1 MQLQL
6 QILKI
11 NTRSS
16 HLAQYHLKDVQGKN
30 HTKLENQ
37 ECWHY
42 SRMCSLGTQCDMFE
56 YDASTSNCRYFPH
69 LQLKNKRL
77 VDFLQPHTNMHNTVR
92 NLEKHFDKIPW
103 FLFTESKK
111 YLFSGV
117 STNRCQCG
125 KRIRPYYKE
134 SFSRLDRFIWE
145 KKLKYFYLLSWF
157 IVTQTCTDA
166 ACSCTDTG
174 LAEDPIGP
182 GKYYLISDG

>member
-42 SRMCSLGTQCDMFE
+42 FRMCSLGTQCDMFE

-92 NLEKHFDKIPW
+92 NLDKHFEIIFFIYRIQKIFIFW
-103 FLFTESKK
+103 SVNQQVSMWQKDQTLLQRVFFKIGQV
-111 YLFSGV
+111 YLRK
-117 STNRCQCG
+117 N
-125 KRIRPYYKE
+125 
-134 SFSRLDRFIWE
+134 
-145 KKLKYFYLLSWF
+145 
-157 IVTQTCTDA
+157 
-166 ACSCTDTG
+166 
-174 LAEDPIGP
+174 
-182 GKYYLISDG
+182 

>member
-16 HLAQYHLKDVQGKN
+16 HLVQYHLKDVQGKN

-42 SRMCSLGTQCDMFE
+42 FRMCSLGTQCDMFE

-77 VDFLQPHTNMHNTVR
+77 VDFLQPHTNMHNTVG
-92 NLEKHFDKIPW
+92 NLDKHWNNLYHLQNPKNIY
-103 FLFTESKK
+103 FLECQPTGVNVAKGSDLITKS
-111 YLFSGV
+111 LF
-117 STNRCQCG
+117 Q
-125 KRIRPYYKE
+125 
-134 SFSRLDRFIWE
+134 DW
-145 KKLKYFYLLSWF
+145 
-157 IVTQTCTDA
+157 
-166 ACSCTDTG
+166 TG
-174 LAEDPIGP
+174 LF
-182 GKYYLISDG
+182 GKKI